1 MGSAKSVRV
10 KKLDTVF
17 AGRRN
22 SMGGSFART
31 GLPLAVG
38 QTAYNANNQ
47 LTQWGTANLFYD
59 LNGNMTSSG
68 SDGYTWDARNRLVST
83 LSGASFQ
90 YDAFRRRTTK
100 MIGGTTTSFLYDGA
114 NAVQEVI
121 GGTNTANSL
130 SGGVDEVFQR
140 TDSAG
145 ARSFLGDALGSTLAL
160 ADSTGALQTQYT
172 FEPFGNTTQS
182 GSSTTNSFA
191 YTGRELDAGNLYFYR
206 ARYYNP
212 QLQRFIS
219 EDPAGFNGGSTNLYS
234 YAKNSPTNL
243 GDPSGK
249 NPACLIG
256 GLLGTIGYNGSVIY
270 RSLWGRKATYY
281 AGWSGLKRIAVG
293 NAQAFGLGCGV
304 GSGAAGVFRLGISAA
319 EGQAVF
325 WTGRGAQAA
334 AQGLGTTIADTP
346 VGAAFDAIDGVLP
359 TSWSTAGWNFLSEQ
373 FAASASGDIQVVI
386 GEANAAVN
394 AGSSTFWQVEFPQL
408 VNNTVS
414 GQVSNWSWTLVP

>member
-1 MGSAKSVRV
+1 MKWNTFWRDAG
-10 KKLDTVF
+10 F
-17 AGRRN
+17 AWRRN

-206 ARYYNP
+206 ARYFNP
-212 QLQRFIS
+212 SLQRFIS
-219 EDPAGFNGGSTNLYS
+219 EDPLGQQGGINVYAYAFNDPVDLTDPTGLDYNVNFDPNTNTL
-234 YAKNSPTNL
+234 
-243 GDPSGK
+243 
-249 NPACLIG
+249 
-256 GLLGTIGYNGSVIY
+256 V
-270 RSLWGRKATYY
+270 
-281 AGWSGLKRIAVG
+281 V
-293 NAQAFGLGCGV
+293 
-304 GSGAAGVFRLGISAA
+304 
-319 EGQAVF
+319 
-325 WTGRGAQAA
+325 
-334 AQGLGTTIADTP
+334 
-346 VGAAFDAIDGVLP
+346 
-359 TSWSTAGWNFLSEQ
+359 
-373 FAASASGDIQVVI
+373 SASVGIYGPDASSALASSWQRDTNNYW
-386 GEANAAVN
+386 NAKK
-394 AGSSTFWQVEFPQL
+394 
-408 VNNTVS
+408 
-414 GQVSNWSWTLVP
+414 WTYGHCNVRFDFT

>member
-10 KKLDTVF
+10 KELETVF

-206 ARYYNP
+206 ARYYGP
-212 QLQRFIS
+212 DVGRFIS
-219 EDPAGFNGGSTNLYS
+219 EDPVRFHSDGTNLYP
-234 YAKNSPTNL
+234 YVGNNPVREI
-243 GDPSGK
+243 DPSGLSHRCWGLCGGK
-249 NPACLIG
+249 CCNFSSNDEWWLDDGVWKRLPPGKIVASSPQDGGLQTVKAQTLNLRVHPIRAILDLIG
-256 GLLGTIGYNGSVIY
+256 ADLSETRRLQVTLG
-270 RSLWGRKATYY
+270 
-281 AGWSGLKRIAVG
+281 
-293 NAQAFGLGCGV
+293 
-304 GSGAAGVFRLGISAA
+304 GIS
-319 EGQAVF
+319 EY
-325 WTGRGAQAA
+325 
-334 AQGLGTTIADTP
+334 
-346 VGAAFDAIDGVLP
+346 
-359 TSWSTAGWNFLSEQ
+359 
-373 FAASASGDIQVVI
+373 
-386 GEANAAVN
+386 
-394 AGSSTFWQVEFPQL
+394 
-408 VNNTVS
+408 
-414 GQVSNWSWTLVP
+414 